1 MKEMDISD
9 VLKKAEE
16 LRALFILGQRVIPF
30 LEEIFM
36 FVSEIKPL
44 LDEINISIEENLKKM
59 PNASKQ
65 LTKVSEATETA
76 TTEIMDIVDGLSY
89 KVDIISSNIKKIGSS
104 PTKVANHFRILELIY
119 KAIQDDVDVQDILP
133 EISNTIEE
141 LKGDKNPVMP
151 DKNSQDIIEHTEGIL
166 QSIKD
171 DSMSIM
177 ISLQVQDITSQQIAA
192 VNHLLETI
200 QTKLEKILKKFQSS
214 DINQL
219 VIKAPV
225 IKEKTNVA
233 KMHRN
238 IAFDPDA
245 IDSITSKETRQN
257 DVDDLI
263 KMHLSGENIDEITNN
278 DKIED
283 ETQNEVIDTN
293 NEIPEEINE
302 KVLNIP
308 EDIEQFSQDDIDAIF
323 GK

>member
-1 MKEMDISD
+1 MKEMDITD

-36 FVSEIKPL
+36 FVNEIKPL
-44 LDEINISIEENLKKM
+44 LDEINMSIEENLKKM

-89 KVDIISSNIKKIGSS
+89 KVDIISSNIKKIGSA
-104 PTKVANHFRILELIY
+104 PTKVANHFKILELIY
-119 KAIQDDVDVQDILP
+119 KAIQDDVDVNDVLP

-141 LKGDKNPVMP
+141 LKGDKNSVMP
-151 DKNSQDIIEHTEGIL
+151 DKNSQDVLEHTEGIL

-200 QTKLEKILKKFQSS
+200 QNKLEKILKKFQSS

-219 VIKAPV
+219 VTKAPN

-263 KMHLSGENIDEITNN
+263 KMHLNGNIDDVANDEI
-278 DKIED
+278 
-283 ETQNEVIDTN
+283 NEVL
-293 NEIPEEINE
+293 NEKDNTKKDDDIPEDISE

>member
-1 MKEMDISD
+1 MKEMDITD

-36 FVSEIKPL
+36 FVNEIKPL
-44 LDEINISIEENLKKM
+44 LDEINMSIEENLKKM

-89 KVDIISSNIKKIGSS
+89 KVDIISSNIKKIGSA
-104 PTKVANHFRILELIY
+104 PTKVANHFKILELIY
-119 KAIQDDVDVQDILP
+119 KAIQDDVDVNDVLP

-141 LKGDKNPVMP
+141 LKGDKNSVMP
-151 DKNSQDIIEHTEGIL
+151 DKNSQDVLEHTEGIL

-177 ISLQVQDITSQQIAA
+177 ISLQVQDITSQQIAS

-200 QTKLEKILKKFQSS
+200 QNKLEKILKKFQSS

-219 VIKAPV
+219 VTKAPN

-263 KMHLSGENIDEITNN
+263 KMHLNENIDDVANDEI
-278 DKIED
+278 
-283 ETQNEVIDTN
+283 NEVL
-293 NEIPEEINE
+293 NEKDNTKKDDDIPEDISE

>member
-1 MKEMDISD
+1 MKEMDITD

-44 LDEINISIEENLKKM
+44 LDEINMSIEENLKKM

-89 KVDIISSNIKKIGSS
+89 KVDIISSNIKKIGNA
-104 PTKVANHFRILELIY
+104 PTKVANHFKILELIY

-151 DKNSQDIIEHTEGIL
+151 DKNSQDVIEHTEGIL

-219 VIKAPV
+219 VIKAPE

-245 IDSITSKETRQN
+245 IDSISSKETRQN

-263 KMHLSGENIDEITNN
+263 KMHLGGENIDEITNN
-278 DKIED
+278 DEYD
-283 ETQNEVIDTN
+283 EVTKEEEVDN
-293 NEIPEEINE
+293 NNDIPEDIND